1 MAKDPLH
8 TKLCEMLG
16 IEFPIVAFTHCK
28 DVAAAVINAGAFAVL
43 GEGLHNP
50 DEIAADVRW
59 MRERVGSRPFG
70 VDLLLPGLPRF
81 VILQDPQ
88 GSEDH
93 VVVVQKAALAE
104 QGFILLVEASG
115 DAQGDV
121 VGQQV

>member
-1 MAKDPLH
+1 MGKDPLRS
-8 TKLCEMLG
+8 KLCEMLG

-70 VDLLLPGLPRF
+70 VDLLLPSS
-81 VILQDPQ
+81 Q
-88 GSEDH
+88 H
-93 VVVVQKAALAE
+93 VQRLAL
-104 QGFILLVEASG
+104 GRRVLNG
-115 DAQGDV
+115 DQ
-121 VGQQV
+121 